1 MMEEVTS
8 PEAFEHS
15 LDLCRNGILVGPS
28 SGTALLGLYKFFD
41 RTMKEKGT
49 LDHLRNEDGDIP
61 SHAKLFTPKPLTNGH
76 TTTSFKVPRER
87 GKAEFDPSSTIV
99 VLDLRSTDDFS
110 HLRLP
115 NAINFPIGRTRNPYQ
130 HPPTMVE
137 QFKFIDSRIGA
148 EAKDDIEFGDEVLG
162 GKVVFML
169 GYDGHS
175 ARLAMSVL
183 KNRGLEAYCV
193 MGGVVEWER
202 VGLAP
207 FGVKN

>member
-1 MMEEVTS
+1 MAIYLVCSFAVTANS
-8 PEAFEHS
+8 STPENTTKNWTTHTTS
-15 LDLCRNGILVGPS
+15 LSVARSCS
-28 SGTALLGLYKFFD
+28 TS
-41 RTMKEKGT
+41 T
-49 LDHLRNEDGDIP
+49 LMLIT